1 MAGRYV
7 NDAATLEDGFG
18 TLVAGD
24 QVARMVLEADPPFT
38 LGITGK
44 WGSGKTSILRR
55 AFATLGGNPVRIDI
69 PMGDKPRNETGNEK
83 WAKWSFKKRWKAAED
98 EPLAQQAERSL
109 CVWYSPWQHQAAEN
123 PLIPLLLEIREQYTP
138 WVKAKKK
145 SAELIRRGGLATMHV
160 LEGILDAALEL
171 GFKTKGVAATAE
183 AVRKSWRESAP
194 AEYKLADGQRF
205 HLLFEDAVETLL
217 DSHEEKAEDRT
228 GRLIVFVDDLD
239 RCEEEA
245 IVKLLQAI
253 KLYLVS
259 KRCVFVLALDDT
271 AVLDALTRY
280 WKGRSEDANRDYL
293 EKLFQAIVPV
303 PVPWPNQVE
312 EFLKKQLEAHQFPD
326 IQNSAKMVEELL
338 EPNPR
343 KIKNFINSVCAQW
356 QLFRHACPPDG
367 EANAEERTTFA
378 KQLLL
383 LQYLRMQHRP
393 VWRLIE
399 RQWWGL
405 RLVGEV
411 LADAPDQLTHL
422 PEGIGQAE
430 QRMLRRV
437 VYRSFAHVLK
447 SDSEKDDFHGHIPIA
462 EAVELLNQR
471 IDRKRSDERFIALF
485 KTVFGNNTD
494 LPEAFRYL
502 PKP

>member
-18 TLVAGD
+18 TLEAGD
-24 QVARMVLEADPPFT
+24 QVARMVLEVEPPFT

-69 PMGDKPRNETGNEK
+69 PMGDKPKAESGDENWG
-83 WAKWSFKKRWKAAED
+83 KWSYKKKWKAAD
-98 EPLAQQAERSL
+98 DQPLALQAERSL
-109 CVWYSPWQHQAAEN
+109 CVWYSPWQHQAADN
-123 PLIPLLLEIREQYTP
+123 PLIPLLLEIREQYTR

-145 SAELIRRGGLATMHV
+145 SAELLRRGGLAAMHV
-160 LEGILDAALEL
+160 LEGILDAALEV
-171 GFKTKGVAATAE
+171 GFGTKGVADTAE

-194 AEYKLADGQRF
+194 SESTLADGQRF

-217 DSHEEKAEDRT
+217 DGHEQKEEDRT
-228 GRLIVFVDDLD
+228 GRLIVFIDDLD
-239 RCEEEA
+239 RCEEDS

-271 AVLDALTRY
+271 AVLDALTRH

-293 EKLFQAIVPV
+293 EKLFQATVPV
-303 PVPWPNQVE
+303 PVPWPYQVE
-312 EFLKKQLEAHQFPD
+312 EFLRKQLDSHHFPD
-326 IQNSAKMVEELL
+326 VENSAKMIEELL

-343 KIKNFINSVCAQW
+343 KIKNFINSACAQW
-356 QLFRHACPPDG
+356 QLFRRACPPDAEG
-367 EANAEERTTFA
+367 NAEHRTTFA

-393 VWRLIE
+393 IWRLIE

-411 LADAPDQLTHL
+411 LTGVPLQLTGL
-422 PEGIGQAE
+422 PEGIGEAE

-437 VYRSFAHVLK
+437 VFRSFAHVLK
-447 SDSEKDDFHGHIPIA
+447 TDSDKDDFHGHIPIA

-485 KTVFGNNTD
+485 QTVFGNNTD
-494 LPEAFRYL
+494 LPEAFRHL
-502 PKP
+502 PRP